1 MAVCFL
7 GLLLLQLFDN
17 LHSIFVNSYLH
28 LVDSD
33 KVLICEVFNIAKQ
46 TSTYLL
52 GSDLKTPKADK
63 FLDNLM
69 VDENKNVK
77 ATFDVNG
84 EEHIL
89 NLNAKLTE
97 RGITLT
103 TRNKKLQV

>member
-1 MAVCFL
+1 MFAFL
-7 GLLLLQLFDN
+7 GLLLLPLLFAN
-17 LHSIFVNSYLH
+17 NYLH

-33 KVLICEVFNIAKQ
+33 KAFICEVLNIAKQ

-52 GSDLKTPKADK
+52 ESNLKTPKADK

-84 EEHIL
+84 EEYIL
-89 NLNAKLTE
+89 NLNAKLTGE
-97 RGITLT
+97 GITLT
-103 TRNKKLQV
+103 TRNKKLLV